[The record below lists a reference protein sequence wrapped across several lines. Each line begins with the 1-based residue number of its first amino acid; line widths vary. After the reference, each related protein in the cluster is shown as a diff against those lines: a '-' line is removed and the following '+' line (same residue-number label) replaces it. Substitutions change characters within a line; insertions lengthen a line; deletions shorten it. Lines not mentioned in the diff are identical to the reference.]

1 MDVLLIFIIIALII
15 ILGFLGEI
23 IFEKTKIPDVIFL
36 IIIGMVL
43 GVTLDLGP
51 QDFAPGA
58 SIFATFTLVFLLFQG
73 ALNISFAKLFKSLKQ
88 ASMLTI
94 LSFTL
99 TVTAVT
105 IGSILVI
112 GLDFL
117 PALLLGMILGGTSSA
132 VIIPMVNGLRLPDKY
147 GVVLTLESALSDV
160 LTIIGSI
167 TVMGIITTGTLSSS
181 SVVNTI
187 LSSFALALVIG
198 LAIGIVWAIVLARF
212 PRVKNSH
219 MLTIAIIIALY
230 AVVESAYVGASGAIA
245 ALVFGLILGN
255 AKPLLVSLKNAG
267 MKLKEKDVKKT
278 VLSESA
284 RSFYSEIGFFVKV
297 FFFVYLGLLINISDP
312 LILLWGAILTFIIYL
327 VRPFATYLTFSE
339 YLRPQ
344 NKVALQALIPKGLA
358 AAVLAQLAV
367 QEGIAGAEQIV
378 AVVLSVVF
386 LSILLTSAMILLN
399 QKGLFNGFY
408 SWGK

>member
-1 MDVLLIFIIIALII
+1 MDVLLIFIIVALII
-15 ILGFLGEI
+15 VLGFLGEI

-43 GVTLDLGP
+43 GVTMDLGP
-51 QDFAPGA
+51 QDFAPWA

-94 LSFTL
+94 LSFVL

-105 IGSILVI
+105 IGSVLVI

-132 VIIPMVNGLRLPDKY
+132 VIIPMVNGLKLPDKY

-198 LAIGIVWAIVLARF
+198 LAIGIVWAVVLARF

-255 AKPLLVSLKNAG
+255 AKPLLVGLKNAG

-312 LILLWGAILTFIIYL
+312 LILLWGVILTLVIYL
-327 VRPFATYLTFSE
+327 VRPFATFLTFRERLSS
-339 YLRPQ
+339 Q
-344 NKVALQALIPKGLA
+344 NKVALQSLIPKGLA

-386 LSILLTSAMILLN
+386 LSILLTSVLILLN

>member
-1 MDVLLIFIIIALII
+1 MDVLLIFIIVALII
-15 ILGFLGEI
+15 VLGFLGEI

-36 IIIGMVL
+36 IIIGMIL
-43 GVTLDLGP
+43 GVTMDLGP
-51 QDFAPGA
+51 QDFAPWA

-94 LSFTL
+94 LSFVL

-105 IGSILVI
+105 IGSVFVI

-132 VIIPMVNGLRLPDKY
+132 VIIPMVNGLKLPDKY

-167 TVMGIITTGTLSSS
+167 TVMGIIMTGTLSSS

-198 LAIGIVWAIVLARF
+198 LAIGIVWAVVLARF
-212 PRVKNSH
+212 PRVNNSH

-255 AKPLLVSLKNAG
+255 ANLY
-267 MKLKEKDVKKT
+267 
-278 VLSESA
+278 
-284 RSFYSEIGFFVKV
+284 F
-297 FFFVYLGLLINISDP
+297 
-312 LILLWGAILTFIIYL
+312 
-327 VRPFATYLTFSE
+327 
-339 YLRPQ
+339 
-344 NKVALQALIPKGLA
+344 KG
-358 AAVLAQLAV
+358 
-367 QEGIAGAEQIV
+367 
-378 AVVLSVVF
+378 
-386 LSILLTSAMILLN
+386 
-399 QKGLFNGFY
+399 
-408 SWGK
+408 